1 MSVLFLKKSNLTKLI
16 FAIFL
21 ALPISYLNFNE
32 LNFHGDYNYFKQ
44 VYNDL
49 RISFIPQ
56 QISILETKFGEI
68 RSTTSINILYS

>member
-16 FAIFL
+16 FAILL

-32 LNFHGDYNYFKQ
+32 LNFHGDYNYFKE

-56 QISILETKFGEI
+56 
-68 RSTTSINILYS
+68 